1 MHLWVGE
8 ALIWGTHTLY
18 SEAVCPG
25 QIHTHYRDTQLSP
38 SGLPSDPK
46 RKADKGG
53 QATPSGAMERVEMT
67 ARACGPDLSPNPRP
81 RLLTEPS
88 QPGTLGPGGTDDRRR
103 LVTTPQVPG
112 SLPTRPPNCSKG
124 SWQKGMAGL
133 LQHVLRSWD
142 PDREPVLQRLVL
154 CALHRE
160 LPTQP
165 WRSQHS
171 YQLTGSPQ

>member
-1 MHLWVGE
+1 MTDVHLWVGE

-88 QPGTLGPGGTDDRRR
+88 QPRTLGPGGTDDRRR

-124 SWQKGMAGL
+124 SWQKGKARAAPARP
-133 LQHVLRSWD
+133 QVL
-142 PDREPVLQRLVL
+142 
-154 CALHRE
+154 
-160 LPTQP
+160 
-165 WRSQHS
+165 
-171 YQLTGSPQ
+171 GS